1 MEPIMFLLLLS
12 ISVIGIFV
20 IFGLSYF
27 KFDNNVGHTN
37 VGNYN
42 FNSFMTK
49 VKNNSLKITKS
60 SFKPIIKL

>member
-20 IFGLSYF
+20 ILGLSHF
-27 KFDNNVGHTN
+27 KFENNVGHTN
-37 VGNYN
+37 VGNHN